1 MGTGVRFCFRPRAL
15 VAYEHMFSSS
25 RTSTLG
31 QRALDALGLARSFLL
46 LEDDYDVDW
55 EVDWDEQAEVDH
67 PHRAALR
74 GRAIADRL
82 AHRRPGQLEHRPQIC
97 LSPVDRAVV
106 APERWTRRQMD
117 VEPIHG

>member
-1 MGTGVRFCFRPRAL
+1 MAL
-15 VAYEHMFSSS
+15 VPYEHMFSSS

-31 QRALDALGLARSFLL
+31 QRALGAFGLVRSFLL

-55 EVDWDEQAEVDH
+55 EVDQEPVEVDH

-82 AHRRPGQLEHRPQIC
+82 AHRRPGQLEQAPQVC
-97 LSPVDRAVV
+97 LSPVSRIPAARERPT
-106 APERWTRRQMD
+106 APLPTKSKLSRTAER
-117 VEPIHG
+117 